1 MEITRDVWLA
11 HLPLALAMTA
21 FVAVI
26 DVVVFA
32 YVIRR
37 LRRERR

>member
-11 HLPLALAMTA
+11 PLPLALALTA
-21 FVAVI
+21 FVIVI
-26 DVVVFA
+26 DAVVFA